1 MIREVEAKT
10 KIKYEDYYVLR
21 GVRIDDNDVKEV
33 VAEQTCKTLPT
44 EQDIVDFLVGGE
56 KMFDFVSV
64 EHNYKLV

>member
-10 KIKYEDYYVLR
+10 VIKYEDYYVMR

-33 VAEQTCKTLPT
+33 VAEQTYKTKPT

-56 KMFDFVSV
+56 KMFDFVSI